1 MEITSNNPYKDQQN
15 QLSSN
20 DKATKD
26 LKKYAGTVKKFDKNI
41 LNNIVDREMRL
52 KKVDPELAS
61 KIADENKDSERN
73 ENRVE
78 SIENYFLNKQK
89 FDSFRNNISETIKST
104 IDAQPDI
111 KKNNTKFF
119 MLKGVNTGLES
130 TEKNQG
136 SKYWRYMG
144 LQFVKGNLE
153 NEIIGREG
161 TGNIT
166 ERIKNSLTSIANNFS
181 PPENL
186 QEYENDNENYDN
198 ENNSSDNENSTT
210 DASSTPSKPTNKYL
224 NLDAR
229 DLTEA
234 IKNMSKNYNEKLLKA
249 QDEINTA
256 CMEQLKSVRENAKRF
271 FNYTLPENKNTEN
284 GYLITLDKIV
294 DNKKKLYPIAP
305 VTSTNEE
312 SNKAT
317 EPPPLKPSETGATDL
332 PAVFKPGTT
341 TNAPVAGATSK
352 PNRAPLPPPP
362 PQTTNKI
369 LPPPTTPPQTI
380 NKLPPPPLPSQPV
393 NTLPPP
399 PTVSAPSAVTG
410 TTVGSTK
417 LPSYAP
423 ESAVSTNTVKPTI
436 QTLAPP
442 PAITSPVSNSVEQNS
457 TVVNVV
463 PPAGSPTAAGTSE
476 PAVVNTAADNKQ
488 ASEALQTVLNSTT
501 IPAANNVTATP
512 NAENTPTQQPKGQST
527 ATGQGTATPAPKQ
540 TDNKSTTTNNP
551 APKKSYKPLTEQDLR
566 EAEDEIIAQ
575 YNQQLKDTY
584 DELIQEFQKNQ
595 SDAFAALS
603 KISNF
608 DSDEKSM
615 KNFEEC
621 KDNLSN
627 AEDSM
632 YNFNL
637 SLGNFLNMLAQKMP
651 KTPTEKENKNEGAEQ
666 NNKTPQNEQQASQEV
681 KKAEEKLD
689 QKIEEVKEA
698 DREESA
704 LESDYDEKDLP
715 KFNMR
720 ALQNATVET
729 LQNFFDKKKE
739 KGKKK
744 KDKKKKEE
752 NTKSETSSE
761 DINKDFQD
769 ILTGKMYQSDF
780 LENVVDCLITLLRYM
795 PENTDKSS
803 NGNAFNK
810 KGNDT
815 FSKQDIRDLIA
826 AAQPTAESNIYNLRQ
841 VAQKEYAEEYAKA
854 HGIED
859 EGELNNT
866 LKDFFDTKN
875 KKDKDKTKKVL
886 NKLTLGNEFEM
897 FQYTRALIRAYISA
911 KNNFRASPTEGIT
924 TSKLA
929 EKDRSFYDKFIED
942 VGRQERDFASVKE
955 LCRDYLEDCYENLEE
970 LGENN
975 GKNYEDLL
983 KCIDQVKN
991 GRKWFPT
998 NFTQVLRNINRS
1010 GSTSDNSILTEDT
1023 WLYQGEGRTELT
1035 IQSKKVR
1042 ENIGSKSSQS
1052 VD

>member
-15 QLSSN
+15 QLSSK

-41 LNNIVDREMRL
+41 LDNIVKREMRL
-52 KKVDPELAS
+52 KGVDPELAS
-61 KIADENKDSERN
+61 EIADEKNDDKRNKG
-73 ENRVE
+73 RVK

-89 FDSFRNNISETIKST
+89 FDSFRNNVSETIKST
-104 IDAQPDI
+104 IKAQPDI
-111 KKNNTKFF
+111 KENHTKLYL
-119 MLKGVNTGLES
+119 LKGVNTGLES

-136 SKYWRYMG
+136 SSYWKYMG
-144 LQFVKGNLE
+144 LQFVKGKLE
-153 NEIIGREG
+153 NEIIGRKG
-161 TGNIT
+161 TEDIT
-166 ERIKNSLTSIANNFS
+166 KRIKNSLTSIANNFS
-181 PPENL
+181 KPEKNL
-186 QEYENDNENYDN
+186 QESGNDNKNYDNKNYDNENYDN
-198 ENNSSDNENSTT
+198 ENYDNKNNDNENNSTNNENSTT
-210 DASSTPSKPTNKYL
+210 DASSTPSKPTNEYL

-284 GYLITLDKIV
+284 GYLVTLDKIV

-305 VTSTNEE
+305 VPSTNKE
-312 SNKAT
+312 SNKNN
-317 EPPPLKPSETGATDL
+317 EPSPLKPTESGAADL
-332 PAVFKPGTT
+332 PAVFKSGATT
-341 TNAPVAGATSK
+341 PTASVVAATSK

-362 PQTTNKI
+362 PQTTS
-369 LPPPTTPPQTI
+369 
-380 NKLPPPPLPSQPV
+380 KLPPPQSV

-399 PTVSAPSAVTG
+399 LPTSASPAVTNA
-410 TTVGSTK
+410 TESSTK

-423 ESAVSTNTVKPTI
+423 ASAVPANAVKPTI

-442 PAITSPVSNSVEQNS
+442 PAITPTTTNPVEKNS
-457 TVVNVV
+457 TVVNVA
-463 PPAGSPTAAGTSE
+463 PPAGSPTSAG
-476 PAVVNTAADNKQ
+476 
-488 ASEALQTVLNSTT
+488 ASESDATTQSITSQEQLNTTPSAARNNVINNSTL
-501 IPAANNVTATP
+501 P
-512 NAENTPTQQPKGQST
+512 NAENKLPQQPKVQNA
-527 ATGQGTATPAPKQ
+527 ATDQGTSTSAPKQ
-540 TDNKSTTTNNP
+540 TNNKSTAANNP
-551 APKKSYKPLTEQDLR
+551 APKKSYKPLTKGDLTT
-566 EAEDEIIAQ
+566 AEDEIIAQ
-575 YNQQLKDTY
+575 YNKQFKDTY
-584 DELIQEFQKNQ
+584 DELIKEFQKNQ

-608 DSDEKSM
+608 DSDEDSI
-615 KNFEEC
+615 NDFEEC

-651 KTPTEKENKNEGAEQ
+651 KAPAEKENKNEGTEQ

-681 KKAEEKLD
+681 KNAEEKLD
-689 QKIEEVKEA
+689 QKIEEVKKTTS
-698 DREESA
+698 EESA
-704 LESDYDEKDLP
+704 PENDNNDD
-715 KFNMR
+715 N
-720 ALQNATVET
+720 VIDV
-729 LQNFFDKKKE
+729 FDMAE
-739 KGKKK
+739 
-744 KDKKKKEE
+744 DKPE
-752 NTKSETSSE
+752 
-761 DINKDFQD
+761 KDFQD

-780 LENVVDCLITLLRYM
+780 LENVVDCLMTLLRYI
-795 PENTDKSS
+795 PENIGTT
-803 NGNAFNK
+803 GGAFNK

-859 EGELNNT
+859 EGELNET
-866 LKDFFDTKN
+866 LQEFFSKKN

-1035 IQSKKVR
+1035 IQSKKV
-1042 ENIGSKSSQS
+1042 EKNIGSKSSQS

>member
-15 QLSSN
+15 QLSSK

-41 LNNIVDREMRL
+41 LDNIVKREMRL
-52 KKVDPELAS
+52 KGVDPELAS
-61 KIADENKDSERN
+61 EIADEKNDDKRNKG
-73 ENRVE
+73 RVK

-89 FDSFRNNISETIKST
+89 FDSFRNNVSETIKST
-104 IDAQPDI
+104 IKAQPDI
-111 KKNNTKFF
+111 KENHTKLYL
-119 MLKGVNTGLES
+119 LKGVNTGLES

-136 SKYWRYMG
+136 SSYWKYMG
-144 LQFVKGNLE
+144 LQFVKGKLE
-153 NEIIGREG
+153 NEIIGRKG
-161 TGNIT
+161 TEDIT
-166 ERIKNSLTSIANNFS
+166 DRIQDSLNSIANNFS
-181 PPENL
+181 KPEENL
-186 QEYENDNENYDN
+186 QESENDNEN
-198 ENNSSDNENSTT
+198 NSTNNENSTT
-210 DASSTPSKPTNKYL
+210 DASSTPSKPTNEYL

-249 QDEINTA
+249 QDEINAA
-256 CMEQLKSVRENAKRF
+256 CMEQLKSIRENAKRF
-271 FNYTLPENKNTEN
+271 FNYALPENKNTEN
-284 GYLITLDKIV
+284 GYLVTLDKIV

-305 VTSTNEE
+305 VPSTNKE
-312 SNKAT
+312 SNKNN
-317 EPPPLKPSETGATDL
+317 EPSPLKPTESGAADL
-332 PAVFKPGTT
+332 PAVFKSGGTT

-352 PNRAPLPPPP
+352 PNRAPLPPP
-362 PQTTNKI
+362 
-369 LPPPTTPPQTI
+369 TTPPQTTI
-380 NKLPPPPLPSQPV
+380 KLPHPQSV

-399 PTVSAPSAVTG
+399 LPTSASPAVTNA
-410 TTVGSTK
+410 TESSTK

-423 ESAVSTNTVKPTI
+423 ASAVPANAVKPTI

-442 PAITSPVSNSVEQNS
+442 PAITPTTTNPVEKNS
-457 TVVNVV
+457 TVVNVA
-463 PPAGSPTAAGTSE
+463 PPAGSPTSAG
-476 PAVVNTAADNKQ
+476 
-488 ASEALQTVLNSTT
+488 ASESDATTQSITSQEQLNTTPSAARNNVINNSTL
-501 IPAANNVTATP
+501 P
-512 NAENTPTQQPKGQST
+512 NAENKLPQQPKGQNA
-527 ATGQGTATPAPKQ
+527 ATDQGTSTSAPKQ
-540 TDNKSTTTNNP
+540 TDNKSTAANNP
-551 APKKSYKPLTEQDLR
+551 APKKSYKPLTKGDLTT
-566 EAEDEIIAQ
+566 AEDEIIAQ
-575 YNQQLKDTY
+575 YNKQFKDTY
-584 DELIQEFQKNQ
+584 DELIKEFQKNQ

-608 DSDEKSM
+608 DSDEDSI
-615 KNFEEC
+615 NDFEEC

-651 KTPTEKENKNEGAEQ
+651 KAPAEKENKNEGTEQ

-681 KKAEEKLD
+681 KNAEEKLD
-689 QKIEEVKEA
+689 QKIEEVKKTTS
-698 DREESA
+698 EESA
-704 LESDYDEKDLP
+704 PENDNNDD
-715 KFNMR
+715 N
-720 ALQNATVET
+720 VIDV
-729 LQNFFDKKKE
+729 FDMAE
-739 KGKKK
+739 
-744 KDKKKKEE
+744 DKPE
-752 NTKSETSSE
+752 
-761 DINKDFQD
+761 KDFQD

-780 LENVVDCLITLLRYM
+780 LENVVDCLMTLLRYI
-795 PENTDKSS
+795 PENIGTP
-803 NGNAFNK
+803 GGAFNK

>member
-20 DKATKD
+20 DKTKKD

-161 TGNIT
+161 TKNIT
-166 ERIKNSLTSIANNFS
+166 ERIQNSLTSIANNFS

-186 QEYENDNENYDN
+186 EESENDNENYDN
-198 ENNSSDNENSTT
+198 ENNSSDNESSTT

-488 ASEALQTVLNSTT
+488 ASEALQTVLNNTT
-501 IPAANNVTATP
+501 IPAANNVTATSL
-512 NAENTPTQQPKGQST
+512 NTTNNPIQQPKGQNA

-540 TDNKSTTTNNP
+540 TDNKSTTANNP
-551 APKKSYKPLTEQDLR
+551 APKKSYKPLTKRDLIT
-566 EAEDEIIAQ
+566 AENEIIAQ
-575 YNQQLKDTY
+575 YNQQFKDTY
-584 DELIQEFQKNQ
+584 DELIKEFQKNQ

-615 KNFEEC
+615 KNFEKC

-651 KTPTEKENKNEGAEQ
+651 KAPTEKENKNEGAEQ

-681 KKAEEKLD
+681 KNAEKKLD

-698 DREESA
+698 TSEESA
-704 LESDYDEKDLP
+704 PQIDYDDDNVIDV
-715 KFNMR
+715 FDM
-720 ALQNATVET
+720 AGAQDTIGTT
-729 LQNFFDKKKE
+729 LRNFFKEDKPE
-739 KGKKK
+739 
-744 KDKKKKEE
+744 
-752 NTKSETSSE
+752 
-761 DINKDFQD
+761 KDFQD

-780 LENVVDCLITLLRYM
+780 LENVVDCLMTLLRYM

-810 KGNDT
+810 KGDDT
-815 FSKQDIRDLIA
+815 FSRQDIRDLIA

-859 EGELNNT
+859 EGELNET
-866 LKDFFDTKN
+866 LKKFFKQKN
-875 KKDKDKTKKVL
+875 GKDKDET
-886 NKLTLGNEFEM
+886 NKNNMTRKLDDIKSVFM
-897 FQYTRALIRAYISA
+897 YTRALIRAYISMKNGLESEPGKGVT
-911 KNNFRASPTEGIT
+911 KNNLKNINDKDYAFYNGFMTDMAEKNINLVKAKEVCKNYLEKCLDYCDDP
-924 TSKLA
+924 A
-929 EKDRSFYDKFIED
+929 EKDTNNKD
-942 VGRQERDFASVKE
+942 
-955 LCRDYLEDCYENLEE
+955 DY
-970 LGENN
+970 
-975 GKNYEDLL
+975 KDLR
-983 KCIDQVKN
+983 KCIRSVMEGNEWFYTDFQRVVEKITSS
-991 GRKWFPT
+991 GGYSDEIFKKKKW
-998 NFTQVLRNINRS
+998 LIS
-1010 GSTSDNSILTEDT
+1010 E
-1023 WLYQGEGRTELT
+1023 EGNTELN
-1035 IQSKKVR
+1035 IQTK
-1042 ENIGSKSSQS
+1042 NIETNIAEEKRKRG
-1052 VD
+1052 

>member
-15 QLSSN
+15 QLSSK

-41 LNNIVDREMRL
+41 LDNIVKREMRL
-52 KKVDPELAS
+52 KGVDPKLAS
-61 KIADENKDSERN
+61 EIADEENDDKRN
-73 ENRVE
+73 EDRVK

-89 FDSFRNNISETIKST
+89 FDSFRNNVSETIKST
-104 IDAQPDI
+104 IKAQPDI
-111 KKNNTKFF
+111 KENHTKLYL
-119 MLKGVNTGLES
+119 LKGVNTGLES

-136 SKYWRYMG
+136 SSYWKYMG
-144 LQFVKGNLE
+144 LQFVKGKLE
-153 NEIIGREG
+153 NEIIGRKG
-161 TGNIT
+161 TEDIT
-166 ERIKNSLTSIANNFS
+166 KRIKNSLTSIANNFS
-181 PPENL
+181 KPEKNL
-186 QEYENDNENYDN
+186 QESGNDNKNYDNENYDN
-198 ENNSSDNENSTT
+198 KNNDNENNSTNNENSTT
-210 DASSTPSKPTNKYL
+210 DASSIPSKPTNEYL

-249 QDEINTA
+249 QDEINAA
-256 CMEQLKSVRENAKRF
+256 CMEQLKSIRENAKRF

-284 GYLITLDKIV
+284 GYLVTLDKIV

-305 VTSTNEE
+305 VPSTNKE
-312 SNKAT
+312 SNKNN
-317 EPPPLKPSETGATDL
+317 EPSPLKPTESGAADL
-332 PAVFKPGTT
+332 PAVFKSGATT
-341 TNAPVAGATSK
+341 PTASVVAATSK

-362 PQTTNKI
+362 PQTTS
-369 LPPPTTPPQTI
+369 
-380 NKLPPPPLPSQPV
+380 KLPPPQSV

-399 PTVSAPSAVTG
+399 LPTSASPAVTNA
-410 TTVGSTK
+410 TESSTK

-423 ESAVSTNTVKPTI
+423 ASAVPANAVKPTI

-442 PAITSPVSNSVEQNS
+442 PAITPTTTNPVEKNS
-457 TVVNVV
+457 TVVNVA
-463 PPAGSPTAAGTSE
+463 PPAGSPTSAG
-476 PAVVNTAADNKQ
+476 
-488 ASEALQTVLNSTT
+488 ASESDATTQSITSQEQLNTTPSAARNNVINNSTL
-501 IPAANNVTATP
+501 P
-512 NAENTPTQQPKGQST
+512 NAENKLPQQPKGQNA
-527 ATGQGTATPAPKQ
+527 ATDQGTSTSAPKQ
-540 TDNKSTTTNNP
+540 TDNKSTAANNP
-551 APKKSYKPLTEQDLR
+551 APKKSYKPLTERDLIT
-566 EAEDEIIAQ
+566 AEDEIIAQ
-575 YNQQLKDTY
+575 YNKQFKDTY
-584 DELIQEFQKNQ
+584 DELIKEFQKNQ

-608 DSDEKSM
+608 DSDEDSI
-615 KNFEEC
+615 NDFEEC

-651 KTPTEKENKNEGAEQ
+651 KAPAKKENKNEGTEQ

-681 KKAEEKLD
+681 KNAEEKLD

-698 DREESA
+698 TDEESVPK
-704 LESDYDEKDLP
+704 SDDNDD
-715 KFNMR
+715 N
-720 ALQNATVET
+720 VIDV
-729 LQNFFDKKKE
+729 FDMAE
-739 KGKKK
+739 
-744 KDKKKKEE
+744 DKPE
-752 NTKSETSSE
+752 
-761 DINKDFQD
+761 KDFQD

-780 LENVVDCLITLLRYM
+780 LENVVDCLMTLLRYI
-795 PENTDKSS
+795 PENIVTT
-803 NGNAFNK
+803 GGAFNK

-859 EGELNNT
+859 EGELNET
-866 LKDFFDTKN
+866 LQEFFSKKN

>member
-15 QLSSN
+15 QLSSK

-41 LNNIVDREMRL
+41 LDNIVKREMRL
-52 KKVDPELAS
+52 KGVDPELAS
-61 KIADENKDSERN
+61 EIADEKNDDKRNKG
-73 ENRVE
+73 RVK

-89 FDSFRNNISETIKST
+89 FDSFRNNVSETIKST
-104 IDAQPDI
+104 IKAQPDI
-111 KKNNTKFF
+111 KENHTKLYL
-119 MLKGVNTGLES
+119 LKGVNTGLES

-136 SKYWRYMG
+136 SSYWKYMG
-144 LQFVKGNLE
+144 LQFVKGKLE

-161 TGNIT
+161 TEDIT
-166 ERIKNSLTSIANNFS
+166 ERIKNSLNSIANGFS
-181 PPENL
+181 KPEENL
-186 QEYENDNENYDN
+186 QESENDNEN
-198 ENNSSDNENSTT
+198 NSTNNENSTT
-210 DASSTPSKPTNKYL
+210 DASSIPSKPTNEYL

-249 QDEINTA
+249 QDEINAA
-256 CMEQLKSVRENAKRF
+256 CMEQLKSIRENAKRF

-284 GYLITLDKIV
+284 GYLVTLDKIV

-305 VTSTNEE
+305 VPSTNKE
-312 SNKAT
+312 SNKNN
-317 EPPPLKPSETGATDL
+317 EPSPLKPTESGAADL
-332 PAVFKPGTT
+332 PAVFKSGATT
-341 TNAPVAGATSK
+341 PTASVVAATSK

-362 PQTTNKI
+362 PQTTS
-369 LPPPTTPPQTI
+369 
-380 NKLPPPPLPSQPV
+380 KLPPPQSV

-399 PTVSAPSAVTG
+399 LPTSASPAVTNA
-410 TTVGSTK
+410 TESSTK

-423 ESAVSTNTVKPTI
+423 ASAVPANAVKPTI

-442 PAITSPVSNSVEQNS
+442 PAITPTTTNPVEKNS
-457 TVVNVV
+457 TVVNVA
-463 PPAGSPTAAGTSE
+463 PPAGSPTSAG
-476 PAVVNTAADNKQ
+476 
-488 ASEALQTVLNSTT
+488 ASESDATTQSITSQEQLNTTPSAARNNVINNSTL
-501 IPAANNVTATP
+501 P
-512 NAENTPTQQPKGQST
+512 NAENKLPQQPKGQNA
-527 ATGQGTATPAPKQ
+527 ATDQGTSTSAPKQ
-540 TDNKSTTTNNP
+540 TDNKSTAANNP
-551 APKKSYKPLTEQDLR
+551 APKKSYKPLTERDLIT
-566 EAEDEIIAQ
+566 AEDEIIAQ
-575 YNQQLKDTY
+575 YNKQFKDTY
-584 DELIQEFQKNQ
+584 DELIKEFQKNQ

-608 DSDEKSM
+608 DSDEDSI
-615 KNFEEC
+615 NDFEEC

-651 KTPTEKENKNEGAEQ
+651 KAPAKKENKNEGTEQ

-681 KKAEEKLD
+681 KNAEEKLD
-689 QKIEEVKEA
+689 QKIEEVKKTTS
-698 DREESA
+698 EESA
-704 LESDYDEKDLP
+704 PENDNNDDNVIDVFDMAGE
-715 KFNMR
+715 
-720 ALQNATVET
+720 QGTIGTT
-729 LQNFFDKKKE
+729 LRNFFKEDKPE
-739 KGKKK
+739 
-744 KDKKKKEE
+744 
-752 NTKSETSSE
+752 
-761 DINKDFQD
+761 KDFQD

-780 LENVVDCLITLLRYM
+780 LENVVDCLMTLLRYI
-795 PENTDKSS
+795 PENIGTT
-803 NGNAFNK
+803 GGAFNK

-1035 IQSKKVR
+1035 IQSKKV
-1042 ENIGSKSSQS
+1042 EKNIGSKSSQS

>member
-15 QLSSN
+15 QLSSK

-41 LNNIVDREMRL
+41 LDNIVKREMRL
-52 KKVDPELAS
+52 KGVDPKLAS
-61 KIADENKDSERN
+61 EIADEENDDKRN
-73 ENRVE
+73 EDRVK

-89 FDSFRNNISETIKST
+89 FDSFRNNVSETIKST
-104 IDAQPDI
+104 IKAQPDI
-111 KKNNTKFF
+111 KENHTKLYL
-119 MLKGVNTGLES
+119 LKGVNTGLES

-136 SKYWRYMG
+136 SSYWKYMG
-144 LQFVKGNLE
+144 LQFVKGKLE
-153 NEIIGREG
+153 NEIIGRKG
-161 TGNIT
+161 TEDIT
-166 ERIKNSLTSIANNFS
+166 DRIQDSLNSIANNFS
-181 PPENL
+181 KPEENL
-186 QEYENDNENYDN
+186 QESENDNEN
-198 ENNSSDNENSTT
+198 NSTNNENSTT
-210 DASSTPSKPTNKYL
+210 DASSTPSKPTNEYL

-284 GYLITLDKIV
+284 GYLVTLDKIV

-305 VTSTNEE
+305 VPSTNKE
-312 SNKAT
+312 SNKNN
-317 EPPPLKPSETGATDL
+317 EPSPLKPTESGAADL
-332 PAVFKPGTT
+332 PAVFKSGATT
-341 TNAPVAGATSK
+341 PTASVVAATSK

-362 PQTTNKI
+362 PQTTS
-369 LPPPTTPPQTI
+369 
-380 NKLPPPPLPSQPV
+380 KLPPPQSV

-399 PTVSAPSAVTG
+399 LPTSVSPAVTG
-410 TTVGSTK
+410 TTVGSIEAPSLKGSAPANPVPANTNVPISQ
-417 LPSYAP
+417 LPSQP
-423 ESAVSTNTVKPTI
+423 
-436 QTLAPP
+436 LAPP
-442 PAITSPVSNSVEQNS
+442 PAITSPVSNSVEKNS
-457 TVVNVV
+457 TVVNVA
-463 PPAGSPTAAGTSE
+463 PPAGSPTSAG
-476 PAVVNTAADNKQ
+476 
-488 ASEALQTVLNSTT
+488 ASESDATTQSITSQEQLKTTPSAARNNVINNSTL
-501 IPAANNVTATP
+501 P
-512 NAENTPTQQPKGQST
+512 NAENKLPQQPKGQNT
-527 ATGQGTATPAPKQ
+527 TTGQGTATPAPNQ
-540 TDNKSTTTNNP
+540 TDNKSTAANNP
-551 APKKSYKPLTEQDLR
+551 APKKSYKPLTERDLIT
-566 EAEDEIIAQ
+566 AEDEIIAQ
-575 YNQQLKDTY
+575 YNKQFKDTY
-584 DELIQEFQKNQ
+584 DELIKEFQKNQ

-608 DSDEKSM
+608 DSDEDSI
-615 KNFEEC
+615 NDFEEC
-621 KDNLSN
+621 KDNLSK

-651 KTPTEKENKNEGAEQ
+651 KAPAEKENKNEGTEQ

-681 KKAEEKLD
+681 KNAEEKLD

-698 DREESA
+698 TDEESVPK
-704 LESDYDEKDLP
+704 SDDNDDNVIDVFDME
-715 KFNMR
+715 
-720 ALQNATVET
+720 NAQGT
-729 LQNFFDKKKE
+729 LQNFLDENKE
-739 KGKKK
+739 
-744 KDKKKKEE
+744 DENEDEDEE
-752 NTKSETSSE
+752 DETVPP
-761 DINKDFQD
+761 ITKDFQD

-780 LENVVDCLITLLRYM
+780 LENVVDCLMTLLRYI
-795 PENTDKSS
+795 PENIGTP
-803 NGNAFNK
+803 GGAFNK

-1035 IQSKKVR
+1035 IQSKKV
-1042 ENIGSKSSQS
+1042 EKNIGSKSSQS